1 MTHLA
6 TDLPPL
12 GLHADSGAELF
23 FAVLMAVV
31 VVGACAWTLR
41 RRNPL
46 LLILAVAAAASS
58 FIEPVYDYLGQAWWS
73 TDLTT
78 SFTSF
83 GGRVFCP
90 TIFPLGYAMWIGL
103 GSYASFRVFE
113 RRPSRNSILKAFV
126 LLALCEPAL
135 ELPWLATHL
144 FRYYGH
150 QPFRV
155 IGYSLVWDAINTAGI
170 AITGAVLLWLG
181 DRGSLRG
188 RGALLVAILPFAVIG
203 WYCAAGWPL
212 WLAMHTSAPVW
223 VRWVLGALAIA
234 ASSAAV
240 TGAAT
245 AVAATRKRVAPTAAR
260 TQDGSLAGTV
270 DPSSAAAEQPP
281 VSVAGT

>member
-1 MTHLA
+1 MTRLA
-6 TDLPPL
+6 TDLPPV
-12 GLHADSGAELF
+12 GLHANGGAELF
-23 FAVLMAVV
+23 FTVLMAVV
-31 VVGACAWTLR
+31 VAGACAWTLR
-41 RRNPL
+41 RRDPL
-46 LLILAVAAAASS
+46 LLILAIAAAASS

-73 TDLTT
+73 TELTT

-83 GGRVFCP
+83 DGRIFCP

-113 RRPSRNSILKAFV
+113 RRPSRSSILKAFV

-155 IGYSLVWDAINTAGI
+155 IGYSLVWDAINTAAI
-170 AITGAVLLWLG
+170 AINGALLLGLSDRRVLN
-181 DRGSLRG
+181 G
-188 RGALLVAILPFAVIG
+188 RGAILAAMLPFSIIG

-212 WLAMHTSAPVW
+212 WLAMHTAASVG
-223 VRWVLGALAIA
+223 VRWALGALAIA
-234 ASSAAV
+234 FSAAAI

-245 AVAATRKRVAPTAAR
+245 VVAAARKNVTPTADPAGEQAR
-260 TQDGSLAGTV
+260 PGAV
-270 DPSSAAAEQPP
+270 ERANAATDRPP
-281 VSVAGT
+281 VGVV

>member
-1 MTHLA
+1 MTHVA
-6 TDLPPL
+6 TDLPPV
-12 GLHADSGAELF
+12 GLHANNGAELF
-23 FAVLMAVV
+23 FTVLMAVV
-31 VVGACAWTLR
+31 VAGACAWTLR
-41 RRNPL
+41 RRDPL
-46 LLILAVAAAASS
+46 LLILAIAAAASS

-78 SFTSF
+78 SFSSF
-83 GGRVFCP
+83 GGRIFCP

-113 RRPSRNSILKAFV
+113 RRPTRSSIIKAFV

-155 IGYSLVWDAINTAGI
+155 IGYSLVWDAINTAAI
-170 AITGAVLLWLG
+170 AINGALLLWLR
-181 DRGSLRG
+181 DRGLLKR
-188 RGALLVAILPFAVIG
+188 RGAMLAGILPFSVIG

-212 WLAMHTSAPVW
+212 WLAMHTTAPVG
-223 VRWVLGALAIA
+223 VRWALGALAIA
-234 ASSAAV
+234 FSSAAV

-245 AVAATRKRVAPTAAR
+245 AVAATRRNVARASERVTTDGAPA
-260 TQDGSLAGTV
+260 TV
-270 DPSSAAAEQPP
+270 GRPGAAAGQSP
-281 VSVAGT
+281 VSVA